1 MHLETVDFIIV
12 FVVIAITLLIGLSAA
27 RRSSKSSKEF
37 FLSGKSMPWWMLGLS
52 MVATT
57 FATDTPNLVT
67 DLVRNNGIAGNW
79 VWWAF
84 LLTGMLTV
92 FVYAAYWYKS
102 GVSTD
107 IEFYELRYGGKP
119 AQFLRLFR
127 AIYLGFGFNVLSM
140 SAVSLAA
147 IKIGEI
153 LFDFEPITTIGIAS
167 AITLLFS
174 TAGGLRGVILTDIF
188 LFFVAMA
195 GSIAAAVYIV
205 GLPEVGGLA
214 HIKETFQ
221 DTSTL
226 SMIPEW
232 NSSSFY
238 TLLLI
243 PLAVQWWA
251 SWYPGSE
258 PGGGGYIAQ
267 RMLGSKGPMHA
278 VGATLFFNLAHYA
291 LRPWPW
297 ILIALAS
304 MIVFPDLDSIT
315 NNFQH
320 VSSGS
325 IGNDIAYPAMLTL
338 LPAGLLGLVV
348 AALAAAYMSTI
359 STHLNWGSSYLVNDV
374 YKRFYKPNASE
385 KELVTV
391 GRIITILL
399 LIVSTLLALYLK
411 SAKQV
416 FEIIIQF
423 GAGTGLIFILRWFWW
438 RINAWSEISAMF
450 VSGIIALTV
459 NFTPILS
466 YLNITSEYSFLIVVA
481 ITTITWLLVTFL
493 TKPESSATLTN
504 FAKTIEPPGKKWQEF
519 YSYSKSNSGIKIGL
533 LAMLIG
539 CIGVYS
545 LLFGMGQLLV
555 GTMSLG
561 ILLLAVTAISGL
573 ILYKLWNKIE
583 SSY

>member
-1 MHLETVDFIIV
+1 MHLETIDFIIV
-12 FVVIAITLLIGLSAA
+12 FAVIAITLLIGLSAA
-27 RRSSKSSKEF
+27 KRSSKSSKEF

-153 LFDFEPITTIGIAS
+153 LFDFDPLTTIGIAS

-195 GSIAAAVYIV
+195 GSIAAAVYIIQ
-205 GLPEVGGLA
+205 LPEVGGLA
-214 HIKETFQ
+214 ALKTAFEGTA
-221 DTSTL
+221 TL
-226 SMIPEW
+226 NMIPDT

-238 TLLLI
+238 ALLVI

-258 PGGGGYIAQ
+258 PSGGGYIAQ

-304 MIVFPDLDSIT
+304 LIVFPDLDSIA

-320 VSSGS
+320 VSESS

-374 YKRFYKPNASE
+374 YKRFYKPQASE
-385 KELVTV
+385 KELVLV
-391 GRIITILL
+391 GRITTILL
-399 LIVSTLLALYLK
+399 LIVSTLLALYLQ

-450 VSGIIALTV
+450 ISGIVALTL
-459 NFTPILS
+459 NFTPLTQLLS
-466 YLNITSEYSFLIVVA
+466 IPSDYNFLIVVA
-481 ITTITWLLVTFL
+481 TTTITWLLVTFF
-493 TKPESSATLTN
+493 TAPESNETLKR
-504 FAKTIEPPGKKWQEF
+504 FAQTIEPPGKKWQDF
-519 YSYSKSNSGIKIGL
+519 HSYTKSNNGIQIGL
-533 LAMLIG
+533 AAMLIG

-555 GTMSLG
+555 GSLSLG
-561 ILLLAVTAISGL
+561 VLLLAITAASGF
-573 ILYKLWNKIE
+573 ILFKLWNKIA